1 LVALAVATVRMT
13 FLVLFFLAFGA
24 RVLAQLEPEGQRM

>member
-1 LVALAVATVRMT
+1 LVALAVAAVLT